1 MILAFWLIY
10 HHLIRVSSL
19 DIFVEKNIQVRYAL
33 RMTKAYPLSL
43 HIFRRDLRLEDNTA
57 LIEAL
62 ASSEQVIPCFI
73 FDKRQIEDNDYKSA
87 NAMQFMANSLHE
99 LDLALQAKGGRLYCF
114 YGTAETVVEKLIT
127 SLPIKAVFHNRDY
140 TPFSKQRDS
149 AIEQR
154 CQQHG
159 VAYQCFADA
168 LLHEPEEV
176 LKMQGTP
183 YTVYTPSL
191 RKALTLSVRP
201 PMKNNYRHYYQQPIA
216 FADDK
221 TLEKLRSNP
230 NPNILVH
237 GGRKEAHALL
247 KKFPSLKDYKLMRD
261 FPDYAAT
268 SKLSAH
274 LKFGTTSARECYAVI
289 CNVLG
294 KHHTL
299 INQLHWRDFF
309 THIAY
314 HFPHVFQGSFHQKY
328 DRLPWDH
335 NEKHFQAWCNGQTG
349 FPIVDAGMRE
359 LNTTGYMHNRVRM
372 ITASF
377 LTKDLHIDWRLG
389 EKYFATQLVDYDPAL
404 NNGNWQWSAST
415 GCDAQPYFRIFNPW
429 LQQEKFDAECRYIK
443 HWVPELKSVPAKILH
458 SLYKQESLRIKD
470 YPAPM
475 VSHAVESQ
483 KAKSLYKNV

>member
-1 MILAFWLIY
+1 M
-10 HHLIRVSSL
+10 
-19 DIFVEKNIQVRYAL
+19 NN
-33 RMTKAYPLSL
+33 AYQLSL

-62 ASSEQVIPCFI
+62 SLSELVIPCFI
-73 FDKRQIEDNDYKSA
+73 FDKRQIENNDYKSN
-87 NAMQFMANSLHE
+87 NALQFMANSLHE

-114 YGTAETVVEKLIT
+114 YGRAEEVVKKLIAE
-127 SLPIKAVFHNRDY
+127 LGINAVFHNRDY
-140 TPFSKQRDS
+140 TPFSRQRDS
-149 AIEQR
+149 EIEKI
-154 CQQHG
+154 CQSHQI
-159 VAYQCFADA
+159 AYHCYADA

-176 LKMQGTP
+176 LKNDGSP
-183 YTVYTPSL
+183 YTVYTPAL
-191 RKALTLSVRP
+191 RKALTLAVRAP
-201 PMKNNYRHYYQQPIA
+201 LKNNYRNYYNSVISL
-216 FADDK
+216 ADK
-221 TLEKLRSNP
+221 NTLDKLRKIQNP
-230 NPNILVH
+230 NLLVH

-247 KKFPSLKDYKLMRD
+247 KKFPSLKDYKLRRD
-261 FPDYAAT
+261 FPMLAAT

-289 CNVLG
+289 CKELG

-309 THIAY
+309 THIAF
-314 HFPHVFQGSFHQKY
+314 HFPHVFKGSFHEKY
-328 DRLPWDH
+328 DRLPWHH
-335 NEKHFQAWCNGQTG
+335 NEKHFQAWCAGQTG

-372 ITASF
+372 IVASF
-377 LTKDLHIDWRLG
+377 LTKDLHINWQLG

-429 LQQEKFDAECRYIK
+429 LQQEKFDPDCLYIK
-443 HWVPELKSVPAKILH
+443 RWVPELADVPCKVIH
-458 SLYKQESLRIKD
+458 SLYKQETVQIKN
-470 YPAPM
+470 YPAPI

-483 KAKSLYKNV
+483 KAKLMYKNV